1 MRPLAHVDLGD
12 QVAATAIMLCLA
24 DRVESQQGD
33 PTGSPTHADHRRQV
47 LSYGHRLLCDVHG
60 DDLRHRWGSRALYR
74 GFFEDYRTFVA
85 RPAAAAG
92 SVSSDGERIVIV
104 QSDLR
109 NFYDRVRPALLAEK
123 VRALGRPGRTP

>member
-1 MRPLAHVDLGD
+1 M
-12 QVAATAIMLCLA
+12 
-24 DRVESQQGD
+24 
-33 PTGSPTHADHRRQV
+33 
-47 LSYGHRLLCDVHG
+47 LSYGNRLLCDVQG

-85 RPAAAAG
+85 RPAAAGESVAG
-92 SVSSDGERIVIV
+92 DGERIVIV

-123 VRALGRPGRTP
+123 VRALRRRGEPREFFDLAEKVLSWALGSAR